1 MTKSLFLAG
10 ASGAIG
16 RRLAPLLIADGWRV
30 VGATRF
36 AEKTDLL
43 RRLGVEPVVLD
54 VYDAEALRAAVAQA
68 RPRVVIHQLTD
79 LPPALEPALMPEG
92 LIRNARIREEGT
104 RNLVAAAVRA
114 GAERLIAQSLAFVYA
129 DGPRPHREDDPL
141 TSPSVVSLEAQVRQ
155 ALLAGVVLRYGR
167 IYGPGTGFETASGA
181 APVHVDAA
189 AHAAALAVGVG
200 APGVYNIAE
209 DDGLVSSD
217 KARRELGWN
226 AGWRA
231 AS

>member
-104 RNLVAAAVRA
+104 RNLIAAAIGA

-155 ALLAGVVLRYGR
+155 APLAGLVLRYGR

>member
-104 RNLVAAAVRA
+104 RNLVAAAVGA

-155 ALLAGVVLRYGR
+155 APLAGLVLRYGR

>member
-104 RNLVAAAVRA
+104 RNLIAAAIGA

-155 ALLAGVVLRYGR
+155 ALLAGFVLRYGR

>member
-155 ALLAGVVLRYGR
+155 APLAGLVLRYGR

>member
-104 RNLVAAAVRA
+104 RNLVAAAVGA

>member
-104 RNLVAAAVRA
+104 RNLVAAAVGA
-114 GAERLIAQSLAFVYA
+114 GAARLIAQSLAFVYA

-155 ALLAGVVLRYGR
+155 ALLAGLVLRYGR